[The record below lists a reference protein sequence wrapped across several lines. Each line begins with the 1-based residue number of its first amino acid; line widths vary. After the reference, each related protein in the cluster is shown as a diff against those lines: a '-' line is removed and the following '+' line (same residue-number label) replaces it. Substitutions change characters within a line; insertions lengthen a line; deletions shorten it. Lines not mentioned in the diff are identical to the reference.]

1 MKTTLDLPDEK
12 LAEACALSGLKTKRS
27 VVMAAL
33 DEFINSLRR
42 QQLIDIL
49 GTVELT
55 MTGEELEATRHVVN
69 PDKEAATERFRSARG
84 AVGA

>member
-1 MKTTLDLPDEK
+1 MKTTLDLPDEQI
-12 LAEACALSGLKTKRS
+12 AEACALSGLKTKRS

-33 DEFINSLRR
+33 DEFISARRR

-55 MTGEELEATRHVVN
+55 ITHDDIRAGRDMNDDKKAALERLRQDGGVQ
-69 PDKEAATERFRSARG
+69 S
-84 AVGA
+84 

>member
-33 DEFINSLRR
+33 DEFIKSRRR

-49 GTVELT
+49 GTVDLSITPDEIQAGRET
-55 MTGEELEATRHVVN
+55 S
-69 PDKEAATERFRSARG
+69 PDKAAALERWRQDAGVRS
-84 AVGA
+84 

>member
-1 MKTTLDLPDEK
+1 MKTTLDLPDEA
-12 LAEACALSGLKTKRS
+12 LSEARKLSGLKTKRA

-33 DEFINSLRR
+33 DEFIQSRRR

-55 MTGEELEATRHVVN
+55 ITGDEFEAIRHTIN
-69 PDKEAATERFRSARG
+69 PDKQGAQERLRSDWGATET
-84 AVGA
+84 